1 MEKSAAGNNAKY
13 IYISWINMGIEIEV
27 GIGKCILYFLYFRIW
42 INEYVRTYVGR

>member
-1 MEKSAAGNNAKY
+1 
-13 IYISWINMGIEIEV
+13 MGIEIEV